1 MKQYPRRRN
10 AYRLTDHDYSDPS
23 YAYFLTLDTKI
34 KAAEDDSPVNPKRP
48 FVSCPKLGEQAIQSL
63 LFYREQG
70 KLLVFAY
77 CLMPDHF
84 HLLVT
89 PQNEVN
95 LSNLIGS
102 YESYTTR
109 TAWRYG
115 VIGSFWQRSFYD
127 HILRSSED
135 ALGIVAYILDN
146 PRRAGLV
153 ENWEDWPWCGTPDPV

>member
-1 MKQYPRRRN
+1 MKQYPRRCN
-10 AYRLTDHDYSDPS
+10 TYRLTDHDYSDSS
-23 YAYFLTLDTKI
+23 YAYFVTLDTKI
-34 KAAEDDSPVNPKRP
+34 KAVEDNSPVVPACP
-48 FVSCPKLGEQAIQSL
+48 FTSCPDLRKQAIQSL

-70 KLLVFAY
+70 KWLIFAY
-77 CLMPDHF
+77 CLMPDHL

-89 PQNEVN
+89 PQDGAN
-95 LSNLIGS
+95 LSSLIGN

-135 ALGIVAYILDN
+135 SSGIVAYILDN

-153 ENWEDWPWCGTPDPV
+153 EHWEDWPWCGTPDQV